1 MPGEAEATRLA
12 LDPAT
17 PVVDIA
23 RIAYSEAGEP
33 VELNEMTA
41 DAASYIFRYSFD
53 A

>member
-1 MPGEAEATRLA
+1 MPNEAKTSLLA

-17 PVVDIA
+17 PVIDIA
-23 RIAYSEAGEP
+23 RVAYTETGQP